1 MEYPNSDAPNNI
13 YTDNYSSTKNKSLGG
28 AEKSVEP
35 RHDLWFAIFH
45 ILSQAVIFVALSLI
59 IVLQNTS
66 CSVFLA
72 NSDIWIDC
80 NIACYSKTTDAKS
93 CSHGSKQGENL
104 RLDPSLIPCCLG
116 HCKQLREALRGRS
129 SSPFPGKEVPR
140 AL

>member
-72 NSDIWIDC
+72 NSV
-80 NIACYSKTTDAKS
+80 
-93 CSHGSKQGENL
+93 
-104 RLDPSLIPCCLG
+104 
-116 HCKQLREALRGRS
+116 REM
-129 SSPFPGKEVPR
+129 
-140 AL
+140 